1 MWDMDAKRTRLQDDV
16 LACARI
22 ADTLHQMGKRDLAN
36 AMIDAM
42 YCLLSSQ
49 NDKIVKPAIIPTS
62 ATKKHGH
69 NYKLVVN
76 AESGNSNGTTA
87 SILS

>member
-1 MWDMDAKRTRLQDDV
+1 MWDMDEKRTQLQDDV

-42 YCLLSSQ
+42 YCLFSLQ
-49 NDKIVKPAIIPTS
+49 KDKVTKPEIFLTP
-62 ATKKHGH
+62 ATKKRGH
-69 NYKLVVN
+69 NYKLMAN
-76 AESGNSNGTTA
+76 AESENSNGATV
-87 SILS
+87 SNLS